1 MLEFLF
7 EFLVTGVVDQIYGV
21 PDSPQPVWRR
31 MLLRLLVLAGVTLLI
46 LPIRA
51 ALPVLLWL
59 LWGAA
64 TLIMAIGELDVRVR
78 RSTGASRWW

>member
-31 MLLRLLVLAGVTLLI
+31 MLLRLLVLAGVTLPI

-51 ALPVLLWL
+51 ELPVLLWL
-59 LWGAA
+59 LWGFA
-64 TLIMAIGELDVRVR
+64 TLVMVLGEMELRAR
-78 RSTGASRWW
+78 RATGAGRWW

>member
-1 MLEFLF
+1 MVLVLGFLIDG
-7 EFLVTGVVDQIYGV
+7 LVTLIYGSE
-21 PDSPQPVWRR
+21 DKPQPVLRR
-31 MLLRLLVLAGVTLLI
+31 ALLRVLVLGGAILLI
-46 LPIRA
+46 LPIRSE
-51 ALPVLLWL
+51 LPVLLWL